1 MVWRLALK
9 PTEMVSVGQA
19 GLAGSEPAAG
29 PQRKLR
35 IWWTASSM
43 AARNDFIPAHQSA
56 ADDSIIA
63 RSYASS
69 QRLSGRERFQ
79 LKGIDGRYHVEAK
92 KVNIGNEMCLLS
104 LLQRYG

>member
-1 MVWRLALK
+1 
-9 PTEMVSVGQA
+9 
-19 GLAGSEPAAG
+19 
-29 PQRKLR
+29 
-35 IWWTASSM
+35 M

-79 LKGIDGRYHVEAK
+79 LKGIDGRYHLEAK
-92 KVNIGNEMCLLS
+92 RVNIGDEMCLLS
-104 LLQRYG
+104 LLHRFP